1 MSSSMDDQQRLR
13 QKLPAGIVDASL
25 ASLATFA
32 AGLAAVRW
40 LSPAELGTYSVIFSA
55 FLVGSLLPGEIVYT
69 PIQVSMISLAARER
83 MGGIVHSL
91 GNGIPPA
98 LLGTVFILVAAG
110 LIWWRSDPTA
120 DIELALTGILLT
132 VISPMQ
138 DHLRRGFH
146 IAERSWV
153 AAAMSGAQLVAVA
166 LALLIM
172 RSAAVDPAWAP
183 LGSLVIA
190 NTISLSVG
198 LLLSQRAWSVHPTS
212 PIVTVSGRWLAA
224 SSITAYGGTLVAS
237 VIMTLVA
244 GPEIVGF
251 AEAARVAAQP
261 VLVVTTGVA
270 AAMASRHLRA
280 AAESDREAAMHV
292 NRSFL
297 LVVAVAGITYLF
309 LAGFAWSL
317 NPLFALM
324 PSAYQITF
332 LVPITIL
339 SNLVLSVT
347 SPLRDQLIASNM
359 EVRMAKIDFASLVI
373 PAVIAATAGVTGA
386 FARPY
391 GIIGQNVFRIF
402 RYRSVWRTAFATRSE
417 QLEV

>member
-1 MSSSMDDQQRLR
+1 
-13 QKLPAGIVDASL
+13 
-25 ASLATFA
+25 
-32 AGLAAVRW
+32 
-40 LSPAELGTYSVIFSA
+40 
-55 FLVGSLLPGEIVYT
+55 
-69 PIQVSMISLAARER
+69 
-83 MGGIVHSL
+83 
-91 GNGIPPA
+91 
-98 LLGTVFILVAAG
+98 
-110 LIWWRSDPTA
+110 
-120 DIELALTGILLT
+120 
-132 VISPMQ
+132 
-138 DHLRRGFH
+138 
-146 IAERSWV
+146 
-153 AAAMSGAQLVAVA
+153 
-166 LALLIM
+166 
-172 RSAAVDPAWAP
+172 
-183 LGSLVIA
+183 
-190 NTISLSVG
+190 
-198 LLLSQRAWSVHPTS
+198 
-212 PIVTVSGRWLAA
+212 
-224 SSITAYGGTLVAS
+224 
-237 VIMTLVA
+237 
-244 GPEIVGF
+244 
-251 AEAARVAAQP
+251 
-261 VLVVTTGVA
+261 
-270 AAMASRHLRA
+270 
-280 AAESDREAAMHV
+280 MHV

>member
-1 MSSSMDDQQRLR
+1 
-13 QKLPAGIVDASL
+13 
-25 ASLATFA
+25 
-32 AGLAAVRW
+32 
-40 LSPAELGTYSVIFSA
+40 VIFSA

-91 GNGIPPA
+91 GKGIPPA
-98 LLGTVFILVAAG
+98 LLGTVFVLVAGG
-110 LIWWRSDPTA
+110 LIWWRSDPSA

-198 LLLSQRAWSVHPTS
+198 LLLSQRAWSVYPTS
-212 PIVTVSGRWLAA
+212 PIVSVSGRWLAA

-359 EVRMAKIDFASLVI
+359 EVQMAKIDFASLVI
-373 PAVIAATAGVTGA
+373 PAVVAATAGVTGA

-391 GIIGQNVFRIF
+391 GIIGQNVFRTF

>member
-1 MSSSMDDQQRLR
+1 
-13 QKLPAGIVDASL
+13 LPI
-25 ASLATFA
+25 
-32 AGLAAVRW
+32 
-40 LSPAELGTYSVIFSA
+40 
-55 FLVGSLLPGEIVYT
+55 EIAYT
-69 PIQVSMISLAARER
+69 PIQVSMIGLDARER

-91 GNGIPPA
+91 GKGIPPA
-98 LLGTVFILVAAG
+98 LLGSLFILVAGG
-110 LIWWRSDPTA
+110 LIWWRSDPSA
-120 DIELALTGILLT
+120 DLELALTGIGLT
-132 VISPMQ
+132 VVSPMQ

-166 LALLIM
+166 LSLLVM
-172 RSAAVDPAWAP
+172 WSMSVDPAWAP

-190 NTISLSVG
+190 NVASIGTG
-198 LLLSQRAWSVHPTS
+198 LLLSKRAWLVRPSAPV
-212 PIVTVSGRWLAA
+212 VTVSGRWLAA

-280 AAESDREAAMHV
+280 AASSDRDAAINV
-292 NRSFL
+292 NRNFL

-309 LAGFAWSL
+309 FAGFAWSL

-324 PSAYQITF
+324 PSAYQISF
-332 LVPITIL
+332 LVPVTIL

-359 EVRMAKIDFASLVI
+359 EVPMAKIDFASLVI
-373 PAVIAATAGVTGA
+373 PAVVAATAGVTGA
-386 FARPY
+386 FARPF
-391 GIIGQNVFRIF
+391 GIIGQNAFRTA
-402 RYRSVWRTAFATRSE
+402 RYRSVWRTAFAPRSE

>member
-1 MSSSMDDQQRLR
+1 MSSFVDDQQRLR

-55 FLVGSLLPGEIVYT
+55 FLVGSLLPGETVYT
-69 PIQVSMISLAARER
+69 PIQVSMIGLDVRER

-91 GNGIPPA
+91 GKGIPPA
-98 LLGTVFILVAAG
+98 LLGSVFILVAGG
-110 LIWWRSDPTA
+110 LIWWRSDPSA
-120 DIELALTGILLT
+120 DIELALTGIGLT
-132 VISPMQ
+132 IVSPMQ

-153 AAAMSGAQLVAVA
+153 AAAMSGAQLVAVV
-166 LALLIM
+166 LVLLFM
-172 RSAAVDPAWAP
+172 RSAGMDPAWAP

-198 LLLSQRAWSVHPTS
+198 LLLSERAWRVRPTS
-212 PIVTVSGRWLAA
+212 PVVTVSGRWLAA

-280 AAESDREAAMHV
+280 AASSDREAAIHV

-359 EVRMAKIDFASLVI
+359 EVPMAKIDFASLVI

-391 GIIGQNVFRIF
+391 GIIGQNIFRTL
-402 RYRSVWRTAFATRSE
+402 RYRSVWRTAFAARSE